1 MKILIVSSIPT
12 DPLDAGNKARLATLI
27 QRLQSEHHDVHLAH
41 IQTLAF
47 DGDAMAKR
55 LGTGR
60 LHLLPFLPQPPR
72 LRLVPRLRR
81 LVGRRLRTDAAF
93 LWPLDSWYN
102 VQINDVL
109 GGLQEKYQFEVVFVT
124 YVFMSKAFD
133 AFPENCFRVLDTH
146 DRFGLR
152 HRDFLKAGLRPRW
165 FSTSLEE
172 EEQGFRRAHVV
183 IAIQPTNADEFRV
196 RLVSEPP
203 WVVNVGHLIAP
214 ADPVPEGTSLA
225 AVFLG
230 SSNPINVQGL
240 EFFIDRVLPQIRR
253 SHPAFEL
260 VVAGAVAD
268 EIQLRPGVTKLGYI
282 TTLREAFG
290 SAMVFVNVVL
300 MGTGVNI
307 KMLDALAVGMPCV
320 STESGAR
327 GLDKYR
333 KAMLVV
339 PDNEP
344 EAFARA
350 VESLLT
356 NRDLRIQ
363 LRHAS
368 LNAAKQW
375 NTEQA
380 RALRVVLE
388 RAADHGRNSLPS
400 A

>member
-12 DPLDAGNKARLATLI
+12 DPLDAGNKARLVTLI
-27 QRLQSEHHDVHLAH
+27 QHLQSEHHDVHLAH

-55 LGTGR
+55 VGTGK

-72 LRLVPRLRR
+72 LRLVPRL
-81 LVGRRLRTDAAF
+81 GRILGRGLKADAAF

-102 VQINDVL
+102 VQINDL
-109 GGLQEKYQFEVVFVT
+109 LAGLQEKHQFDVVFVT
-124 YVFMSKAFD
+124 YVFMSKAFE
-133 AFPENCFRVLDTH
+133 AFPDKCFRVLDTH

-172 EEQGFRRAHVV
+172 EERGFRRAHVV
-183 IAIQPTNADEFRV
+183 VAIQPTEADEFRV
-196 RLVSEPP
+196 RLGGEPP
-203 WVVNVGHLIAP
+203 WVANVGHLIAP
-214 ADPVPEGTSLA
+214 AEPAPEGTRLA

-253 SHPAFEL
+253 SHSGFEL

-268 EIQLRPGVTKLGYI
+268 EIELRPGVTKLGYV

-307 KMLDALAVGMPCV
+307 KLLDALAVGMPCV

-333 KAMLVV
+333 MAMLVV
-339 PDNEP
+339 PDDEP
-344 EAFARA
+344 EAFAAA

-356 NRDLRIQ
+356 NRDLRVQ
-363 LRHAS
+363 FRHAG
-368 LNAAKQW
+368 LNAAEQW
-375 NTEQA
+375 NAEQG
-380 RALRVVLE
+380 RALRVVME
-388 RAADHGRNSLPS
+388 RAADHGRNPR
-400 A
+400 